1 MRILSFSVGNALRK
15 NERYIFRFCIR
26 CCGKTKDVFSTRW
39 PYVGREKT
47 LRWRMSCPLWTVGKK
62 AKQHRLPKNKR
73 AIQIAGRLSRRIY
86 AVVIVPPFPDFSP
99 PFVPPVRRYI
109 LFFSP
114 PLSRLRVLHFPFYF
128 IHSPFSLSFLLIIHR
143 AQHANKRAKGLHTVQ
158 SRERDTRYS
167 LNIAVPLF
175 LAIMGHAPGEWK
187 VSNGFFDIFF
197 SLSFF
202 LSDPGSR
209 EKN

>member
-1 MRILSFSVGNALRK
+1 MLRK
-15 NERYIFRFCIR
+15 DKR
-26 CCGKTKDVFSTRW
+26 CFLDALTV
-39 PYVGREKT
+39 YVGREKT

-86 AVVIVPPFPDFSP
+86 VLCRSH
-99 PFVPPVRRYI
+99 R
-109 LFFSP
+109 ST
-114 PLSRLRVLHFPFYF
+114 LSRFFTPFRSTGSTLHLVFFPSSLSTSCFTLSF
-128 IHSPFSLSFLLIIHR
+128 LLHPFSFLSLSFLLIIHR

-187 VSNGFFDIFF
+187 VSNGFLTFFF

>member
-1 MRILSFSVGNALRK
+1 
-15 NERYIFRFCIR
+15 
-26 CCGKTKDVFSTRW
+26 
-39 PYVGREKT
+39 
-47 LRWRMSCPLWTVGKK
+47 MSCPLWTVGKK

-86 AVVIVPPFPDFSP
+86 VLCRSHRSTLSRFFTPFRSTGSLHL
-99 PFVPPVRRYI
+99 V
-109 LFFSP
+109 FSP
-114 PLSRLRVLHFPFYF
+114 PLSRLRVLHFPFYS

-175 LAIMGHAPGEWK
+175 LAIMGHAPGE
-187 VSNGFFDIFF
+187 
-197 SLSFF
+197 
-202 LSDPGSR
+202 
-209 EKN
+209 

>member
-26 CCGKTKDVFSTRW
+26 CCEKTKDVFSTRW

-86 AVVIVPPFPDFSP
+86 VLCRSH
-99 PFVPPVRRYI
+99 R
-109 LFFSP
+109 ST
-114 PLSRLRVLHFPFYF
+114 LSRFFTPFRSTGSTLHLVFFPSSLSTSCFT
-128 IHSPFSLSFLLIIHR
+128 LSFLLH
-143 AQHANKRAKGLHTVQ
+143 
-158 SRERDTRYS
+158 
-167 LNIAVPLF
+167 P
-175 LAIMGHAPGEWK
+175 
-187 VSNGFFDIFF
+187 F
-197 SLSFF
+197 SF
-202 LSDPGSR
+202 LSLFPSHYSSCATC
-209 EKN
+209 K